1 VPASVAAEIRASRFG
16 RNAMPVGL
24 SRWLNL
30 VSACIAALFLAAV
43 VAGRTGERRLA
54 RTRAAAGLL
63 LAAVALNASVT
74 GAMSKPHDRYNVRVL
89 WVLQLA
95 ALAILV
101 TRSDRK
107 HLEQK

>member
-1 VPASVAAEIRASRFG
+1 
-16 RNAMPVGL
+16 
-24 SRWLNL
+24 
-30 VSACIAALFLAAV
+30 
-43 VAGRTGERRLA
+43 
-54 RTRAAAGLL
+54 
-63 LAAVALNASVT
+63 
-74 GAMSKPHDRYNVRVL
+74 MSKPHDRYNVRVL